1 MKAERKLT
9 RREFLKVASSL
20 AGLGLLPSLEGEA
33 PVVLDILP
41 ERTAAFSVLPFGN
54 SLDAIIGNGT
64 NPNTGYTH
72 LQPTV
77 DVHYQPDGGL
87 HIGADFNRHDVE
99 DDSGTPLDLIMD
111 GVCVFAGDGIYRDLG
126 KIAIFCHRLP
136 DESLIYSRFCHMG
149 SWNVQIGQNYRAGD
163 LVGLMDHSG
172 RPNGRSHLH
181 LDIANRRGFSEKIMP
196 DPWWYPHGPAVGEQ
210 LIQRFF
216 VDPIEIIRTYLRQG
230 ELSRK
235 ELLMERK

>member
-196 DPWWYPHGPAVGEQ
+196 DPWWYPHGPAVREQ